1 MWLLLDTNILLWTV
15 FSSDRLSSAARAS
28 IEDPANRV
36 AFSAASIWEVAIKFG
51 LGRPDF
57 VIRPDTVL
65 AEARL
70 MGFEELTIG
79 AEDAL
84 AVLELPR
91 HHGDPFDR
99 MLIAQALR
107 GPRHLLTSDR
117 ALLRYSELVKL
128 VG

>member
-15 FSSDRLSSAARAS
+15 FKSTRLTQADRDT
-28 IEDPANRV
+28 IQDPNNDV
-36 AFSAASIWEVAIKFG
+36 AFSPISIWEIAIKFG

-57 VIRPDTVL
+57 IVRPETVL

-70 MGFEELTIG
+70 MGFEELPLH
-79 AEDAL
+79 AEDAV

-91 HHGDPFDR
+91 HHSDPFDR
-99 MLIAQALR
+99 MLIAQAMR

-117 ALLRYSELVKL
+117 TLARYSELVKL